1 MKSLI
6 IGALVLTFAIPALA
20 QSNPTPSTS
29 AASQTA
35 AQSTAASAA
44 QGISGLAEGMA
55 VISSDGVRVAEI
67 AHLYGRTAYGANDTF
82 FTLAPLQLLRRIY
95 GKEAFVEGG
104 QVKLRMTAAQYRAR
118 SQNPPDWING
128 MPPRR

>member
-6 IGALVLTFAIPALA
+6 IGALALAVAAPALA
-20 QSNPTPSTS
+20 QTNPTRP
-29 AASQTA
+29 AATA
-35 AQSTAASAA
+35 PTATPAPA
-44 QGISGLAEGMA
+44 QGISGLAQGMA
-55 VISSDGVRVAEI
+55 VVSSDGVRVAEI
-67 AHLYGRTAYGANDTF
+67 AHLYGKTAYGPEETF
-82 FTLAPLQLLRRIY
+82 FTLAPMQLLRRIY

-118 SQNPPDWING
+118 NQNPPDWING